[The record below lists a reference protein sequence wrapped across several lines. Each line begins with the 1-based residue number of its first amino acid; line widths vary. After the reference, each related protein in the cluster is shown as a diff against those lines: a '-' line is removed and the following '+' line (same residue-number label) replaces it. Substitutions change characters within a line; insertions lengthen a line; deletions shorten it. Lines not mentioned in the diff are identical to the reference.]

1 MSKIVIDFKHEDV
14 HQPRPWPV
22 GISDE
27 IVTSGLGADDGAQ
40 LIGFAHAGVQ
50 GIERFADEWRG
61 IDFEEQDWVPVFSAN
76 GGFFNWN
83 LPIRGI
89 RAIEEQILDMHFIL
103 DIRLS
108 NSAMQNGVEIA
119 TALREIAGRL
129 AADDL
134 PLGEWEALTPHGQES
149 VTDVRINDM
158 NGRPVGTWSV
168 KEVAR

>member
-89 RAIEEQILDMHFIL
+89 RTIEEVIDRHFVIDIQMSNDAMQTSADIARSLRDVADFLDNFGELDASDTSQIILDL
-103 DIRLS
+103 
-108 NSAMQNGVEIA
+108 NGNKIGAWEYKEIA
-119 TALREIAGRL
+119 R
-129 AADDL
+129 
-134 PLGEWEALTPHGQES
+134 
-149 VTDVRINDM
+149 
-158 NGRPVGTWSV
+158 
-168 KEVAR
+168 